1 MDLLARPAL
10 YPVAAAGLAL
20 LVYLLACTW
29 CFNAATASKIETY
42 NHIMSV
48 VKRSCATYVA
58 FNPAATCE
66 EVVGEDGKPLVIY
79 RGSSPGFRYAVGV
92 DPFPQAH

>member
-1 MDLLARPAL
+1 MLSGSGP
-10 YPVAAAGLAL
+10 GLAL

-66 EVVGEDGKPLVIY
+66 EVVSKHGKPLVIY
-79 RGSSPGFRYAVGV
+79 PG
-92 DPFPQAH
+92 P